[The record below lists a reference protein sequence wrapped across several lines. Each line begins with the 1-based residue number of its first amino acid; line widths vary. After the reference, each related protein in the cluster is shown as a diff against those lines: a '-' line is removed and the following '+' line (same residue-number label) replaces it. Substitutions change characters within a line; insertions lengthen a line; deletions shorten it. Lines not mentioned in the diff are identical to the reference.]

1 MSVVMTEDQ
10 QVYTVKEV
18 ADILKINP
26 RTVRRMIHDGELEA
40 FTVRDEYRVR
50 HYDLIAYMRR
60 DKPQKDQ

>member
-1 MSVVMTEDQ
+1 MSVTMTDE

-18 ADILKINP
+18 ADILKVNP
-26 RTVRRMIHDGELEA
+26 RTVRNMIRDGELEA

-60 DKPQKDQ
+60 DKPRKEQT